1 MEKKRHDDFGILYDR
16 YAEKVYHKCI
26 SFVKDVD
33 LAQDLA
39 HDVFLKTFLN
49 LAKFE
54 GKSKFSTW
62 LYSLTYN
69 FCIDYLRKNN
79 KNMIYTAA
87 NSIGVSGSK
96 AIANI
101 VYYLLFI
108 FIAIT
113 ALNQAGVDTDIITS
127 NITLILGSILLAF
140 AISYGFA
147 SRNLVSNM
155 LSSYYGKGKFT
166 EGQRIRIGDEEGVI
180 VRIDSISVTLQQEK
194 QQLVFPSKRLVEEE
208 VIILSGGKDQE
219 EE

>member
-79 KNMIYTAA
+79 KTIV
-87 NSIGVSGSK
+87 NSDEVLVNIPDDDDEKNERELLS
-96 AIANI
+96 IASERLQD
-101 VYYLLFI
+101 VLE
-108 FIAIT
+108 
-113 ALNQAGVDTDIITS
+113 
-127 NITLILGSILLAF
+127 LIPADDKMILLMK
-140 AISYGFA
+140 YQDD
-147 SRNLVSNM
+147 
-155 LSSYYGKGKFT
+155 LSVKEIQGALELSESAVKMRVKRAKAKAVEVYKLKYK
-166 EGQRIRIGDEEGVI
+166 DEY
-180 VRIDSISVTLQQEK
+180 
-194 QQLVFPSKRLVEEE
+194 
-208 VIILSGGKDQE
+208 
-219 EE
+219 

>member
-49 LAKFE
+49 LSKFE

-79 KNMIYTAA
+79 KTMV
-87 NSIGVSGSK
+87 NSDEVLVNIPDDDDEKNEKELLS
-96 AIANI
+96 IASERLQH
-101 VYYLLFI
+101 VLE
-108 FIAIT
+108 
-113 ALNQAGVDTDIITS
+113 
-127 NITLILGSILLAF
+127 LIPADDKMILLMK
-140 AISYGFA
+140 YQDD
-147 SRNLVSNM
+147 
-155 LSSYYGKGKFT
+155 LSVKEIQGALELSESAVKM
-166 EGQRIRIGDEEGVI
+166 RV
-180 VRIDSISVTLQQEK
+180 
-194 QQLVFPSKRLVEEE
+194 KRAKAKAVEVYKLKYKNEY
-208 VIILSGGKDQE
+208 
-219 EE
+219 

>member
-79 KNMIYTAA
+79 KTMV
-87 NSIGVSGSK
+87 NSDEVLVNIPDDDDEKNERELLS
-96 AIANI
+96 IASERLQDVLESI
-101 VYYLLFI
+101 P
-108 FIAIT
+108 A
-113 ALNQAGVDTDIITS
+113 DDKM
-127 NITLILGSILLAF
+127 ILLMK
-140 AISYGFA
+140 YQDD
-147 SRNLVSNM
+147 
-155 LSSYYGKGKFT
+155 LSVKEIQGALELSESAVKMRVKRAKAKAVEVYKLKYK
-166 EGQRIRIGDEEGVI
+166 DEY
-180 VRIDSISVTLQQEK
+180 
-194 QQLVFPSKRLVEEE
+194 
-208 VIILSGGKDQE
+208 
-219 EE
+219 

>member
-79 KNMIYTAA
+79 KTMV
-87 NSIGVSGSK
+87 NSDEVLVNIPDDDDEKNEKELLS
-96 AIANI
+96 IASERLQH
-101 VYYLLFI
+101 VLE
-108 FIAIT
+108 
-113 ALNQAGVDTDIITS
+113 
-127 NITLILGSILLAF
+127 LIPADDKMILLMK
-140 AISYGFA
+140 YQDD
-147 SRNLVSNM
+147 
-155 LSSYYGKGKFT
+155 LSVKEIQGALELSESAVKM
-166 EGQRIRIGDEEGVI
+166 RV
-180 VRIDSISVTLQQEK
+180 
-194 QQLVFPSKRLVEEE
+194 KRAKAKAVEVYKLKYKNEY
-208 VIILSGGKDQE
+208 
-219 EE
+219 

>member
-1 MEKKRHDDFGILYDR
+1 MKIIVEKKRHDDFGILYDR
-16 YAEKVYHKCI
+16 YAEKVYHNCI

-79 KNMIYTAA
+79 KTMIYTAA

-101 VYYLLFI
+101 VY
-108 FIAIT
+108 
-113 ALNQAGVDTDIITS
+113 
-127 NITLILGSILLAF
+127 
-140 AISYGFA
+140 
-147 SRNLVSNM
+147 
-155 LSSYYGKGKFT
+155 
-166 EGQRIRIGDEEGVI
+166 
-180 VRIDSISVTLQQEK
+180 
-194 QQLVFPSKRLVEEE
+194 
-208 VIILSGGKDQE
+208 
-219 EE
+219 

>member
-79 KNMIYTAA
+79 KTMV
-87 NSIGVSGSK
+87 NSDEVLVNIPDDDDEKNERELLS
-96 AIANI
+96 IASERLQD
-101 VYYLLFI
+101 VLE
-108 FIAIT
+108 
-113 ALNQAGVDTDIITS
+113 
-127 NITLILGSILLAF
+127 LIPADDKMILLMK
-140 AISYGFA
+140 YQDD
-147 SRNLVSNM
+147 
-155 LSSYYGKGKFT
+155 LSVKEIQGALELSESAVKMRVKRAKAKAVEVYKLKYK
-166 EGQRIRIGDEEGVI
+166 DEY
-180 VRIDSISVTLQQEK
+180 
-194 QQLVFPSKRLVEEE
+194 
-208 VIILSGGKDQE
+208 
-219 EE
+219 